1 MANGAAQPGKFARNA
16 KMPRRQNF
24 NWQSDFRKLPN
35 FSQTVSQSAG
45 HFLEP
50 QVKCC
55 TLPFGRWLLPLEK

>member
-16 KMPRRQNF
+16 KMPRRQHF
-24 NWQSDFRKLPN
+24 NWQSDHANFRKLPN
-35 FSQTVSQSAG
+35 FSQSAG